1 MGISERTL
9 KRAKKNLGVEA
20 FKQGFG
26 KDGAWMWRLPVKEA
40 KGGQDQPPKGQYQ
53 NPGTLN
59 GTPQEKNSFSNE
71 LPKGGQQLDIDSL
84 REAVGTVTEGAN
96 KKDLF
101 EQGQEEYNPW
111 S

>member
-1 MGISERTL
+1 
-9 KRAKKNLGVEA
+9 
-20 FKQGFG
+20 
-26 KDGAWMWRLPVKEA
+26 MWRLPVKEA